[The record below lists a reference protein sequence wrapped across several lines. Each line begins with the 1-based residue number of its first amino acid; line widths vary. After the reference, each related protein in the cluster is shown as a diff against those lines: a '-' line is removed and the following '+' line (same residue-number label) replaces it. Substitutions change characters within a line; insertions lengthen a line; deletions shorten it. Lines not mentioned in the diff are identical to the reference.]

1 MNPDP
6 TTITKSANDSSVRAL
21 GGLVTIAGFIL
32 AWIVWTEAGEVAGH
46 TVSMALP
53 FTNVKFSVA
62 FLLPVLSEGFV
73 LMAVRIANG
82 RATSEK
88 TRKYARRSMTGA
100 IIVMAAVGLI
110 VNTPMAEMWI
120 FQSILASIIG
130 AGTPVALYLG
140 WTLRSRYAEDV
151 ARYEERQAE
160 RHAKRQ
166 SATGGATTTA
176 TSKPRS
182 ATPKSNSATET
193 ATTATGSTPGT
204 ATTEPESLAETTAP
218 LDRADHETP
227 EQPLAESAPADVE
240 ATVSA
245 VERYL
250 SEVAE
255 ADGKKAKAADY
266 VRYLVVAQGRD
277 LHGIKGAEIATGADV
292 SPALGRQVRSAFSA
306 GDLTITDSDKA
317 RFAGFGNLS
326 PNDSTTAA
334 STTTN

>member
-1 MNPDP
+1 MGLAWVAARSRQRSTVNPDP

-21 GGLVTIAGFIL
+21 GGLVTIVGFIL

-193 ATTATGSTPGT
+193 ATTATGSTSRSATDESGSATAVARSAPDSATETATTATGSTPGT

-218 LDRADHETP
+218 LDRADH
-227 EQPLAESAPADVE
+227 A
-240 ATVSA
+240 
-245 VERYL
+245 
-250 SEVAE
+250 
-255 ADGKKAKAADY
+255 
-266 VRYLVVAQGRD
+266 
-277 LHGIKGAEIATGADV
+277 
-292 SPALGRQVRSAFSA
+292 
-306 GDLTITDSDKA
+306 
-317 RFAGFGNLS
+317 
-326 PNDSTTAA
+326 
-334 STTTN
+334 